1 MFVCA
6 ITTSAPFFTHP
17 RYFKLNTT
25 INTLNCLCA
34 FFQKLYQS
42 AMTLDRTWIKRW
54 DYFGNTPF
62 LFSCI
67 HLTKS
72 PQTLVKWAFQDTIK
86 NSLHTFLP
94 YFKHFLKIFVIHS
107 VDLCHI
113 ILLIVML
120 YSHLFFYTIYRNLC
134 IVKKNAY
141 KACNINVCREFL
153 FINSFVIYTI
163 YRNVSAVNKKSC
175 NHSKIKGFQT
185 WTSLNCFSLFLLSIT
200 NWESTF
206 FLQTLQYFVLPSF
219 LLLIFTNLPHF
230 SHCL

>member
-6 ITTSAPFFTHP
+6 ITTSTRSFTHS
-17 RYFKLNTT
+17 RYFNFNTT
-25 INTLNCLCA
+25 INTLNCFCT

-42 AMTLDRTWIKRW
+42 AMTLYRTWTKRLN
-54 DYFGNTPF
+54 YFGNTPF
-62 LFSCI
+62 LF
-67 HLTKS
+67 HMDLTKS
-72 PQTLVKWAFQDTIK
+72 PQTLIKWAFQDTIT

-113 ILLIVML
+113 ILLIITL

-175 NHSKIKGFQT
+175 NLSKIKGFGDF
-185 WTSLNCFSLFLLSIT
+185 CFSLNYTLL
-200 NWESTF
+200 W
-206 FLQTLQYFVLPSF
+206 
-219 LLLIFTNLPHF
+219 
-230 SHCL
+230 

>member
-1 MFVCA
+1 MPFSKSSINQPWHYTALGQSGETTLA
-6 ITTSAPFFTHP
+6 IRHF
-17 RYFKLNTT
+17 Y
-25 INTLNCLCA
+25 
-34 FFQKLYQS
+34 
-42 AMTLDRTWIKRW
+42 
-54 DYFGNTPF
+54 
-62 LFSCI
+62 LFILGCI
-67 HLTKS
+67 TKS

-113 ILLIVML
+113 KPLIIVL
-120 YSHLFFYTIYRNLC
+120 YFHLFFYTIYRNLC

-175 NHSKIKGFQT
+175 NLSKIKGFGD
-185 WTSLNCFSLFLLSIT
+185 FLFQ
-200 NWESTF
+200 TF
-206 FLQTLQYFVLPSF
+206 FPYPYIFSF
-219 LLLIFTNLPHF
+219 LLHIKKHK
-230 SHCL
+230 SDRKKCQES